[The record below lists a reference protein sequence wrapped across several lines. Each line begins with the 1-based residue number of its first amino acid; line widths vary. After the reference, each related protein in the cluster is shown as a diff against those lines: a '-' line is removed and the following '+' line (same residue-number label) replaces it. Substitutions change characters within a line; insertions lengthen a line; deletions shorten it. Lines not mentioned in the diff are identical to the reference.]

1 MEKLKKII
9 PYLFVFLSFHAFS
22 QTSFHIIGTDT
33 IRNSNTSYPSPYG
46 NWYWGAKNQFLIRA
60 VELQTA
66 GMSAGDIYSISF
78 DVYAAATTSLDNFEV
93 SMKLTTDPDISA
105 GIQTGLTSVYGP
117 QSYADI
123 NGWNL
128 HDFHTPFY
136 WDGTS
141 NIIIETCRPNMAF

>member
-22 QTSFHIIGTDT
+22 QTSFHTIGTDT

-66 GMSAGDIYSISF
+66 GMSAGDIFSISF
-78 DVYAAATTSLDNFEV
+78 DVKS
-93 SMKLTTDPDISA
+93 
-105 GIQTGLTSVYGP
+105 
-117 QSYADI
+117 
-123 NGWNL
+123 
-128 HDFHTPFY
+128 
-136 WDGTS
+136 
-141 NIIIETCRPNMAF
+141 